1 MTWRQRHAEQGTG
14 VRRAS
19 ATPYPAQ
26 LEAGGR
32 AQAEKFLG
40 WWLDAADGISR
51 TPAFASYMGPTG
63 ALRNQANAALLAW
76 IYARGSGG
84 GPGKLQCRAEFQVG
98 YAAVLGRQAG
108 CRAQATGAAC
118 QPADLRRRSRLLHA
132 YMHASG
138 VHVSKLH
145 KPLLRKC
152 ITCKSQSRLFRQHC
166 SGSAGDCHERGHP
179 IITCLRC
186 RSATCLETP
195 ERALW

>member
-1 MTWRQRHAEQGTG
+1 MLTERPSNSSLGEAGVGAHRMTWRQRHAEQGTG

-132 YMHASG
+132 YMHASRRPCEQA
-138 VHVSKLH
+138 S
-145 KPLLRKC
+145 
-152 ITCKSQSRLFRQHC
+152 
-166 SGSAGDCHERGHP
+166 
-179 IITCLRC
+179 
-186 RSATCLETP
+186 
-195 ERALW
+195 